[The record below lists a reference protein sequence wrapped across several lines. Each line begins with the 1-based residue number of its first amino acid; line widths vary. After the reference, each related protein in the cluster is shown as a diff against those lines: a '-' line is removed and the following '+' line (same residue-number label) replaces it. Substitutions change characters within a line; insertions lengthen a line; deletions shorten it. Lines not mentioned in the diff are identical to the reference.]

1 MARERDPKRDLAF
14 QMWKESKGKITNR
27 EISNKLDVDEK
38 KIATWKVRDN
48 WNCSTTKK
56 NVVQQKNKCSTTN
69 KKKVKEVAKT
79 LIETGYT
86 ISEVSDK
93 VGLPRSTIGDIS
105 SKNNLQQ
112 SQLEHLKAFR
122 DKQRERILMNK
133 AKRLDAN
140 EVALKAIEAEI
151 YDWDERGGI
160 SKSTMEKLMLNEKL
174 EQDVLELDRI
184 ERLEKLENDKKQ
196 NSGEDKVV
204 SILDK
209 LEVALDEAD

>member
-1 MARERDPKRDLAF
+1 MEKYELA
-14 QMWKESKGKITNR
+14 
-27 EISNKLDVDEK
+27 EIDY
-38 KIATWKVRDN
+38 
-48 WNCSTTKK
+48 
-56 NVVQQKNKCSTTN
+56 KNKMKYKDIADKYDVSLNTVKSWKTRYWSKKKVCTQN
-69 KKKVKEVAKT
+69 KKGVHTKKVKEVAKT

-86 ISEVSDK
+86 ISEVSEQI
-93 VGLPRSTIGDIS
+93 GTPRSTIANWS
-105 SKNNLQQ
+105 AKENLQQ

-122 DKQRERILMNK
+122 DKQRERILKNK

-151 YDWDERGGI
+151 NDWEEGGGI
-160 SKSTMEKLMLNEKL
+160 SKGAMEKLILNEKL